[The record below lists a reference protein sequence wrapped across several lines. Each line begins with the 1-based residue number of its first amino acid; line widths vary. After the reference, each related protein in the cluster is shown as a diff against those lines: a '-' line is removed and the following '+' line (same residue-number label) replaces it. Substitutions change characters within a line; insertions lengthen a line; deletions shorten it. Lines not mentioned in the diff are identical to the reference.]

1 MLFFCFLFFPF
12 PQGQSALLFSKQSV
26 ACMCLRVCVWVVW
39 ASVVFHYMTSCE
51 CREGEE
57 GEEEEEKHGGE
68 DAEKKIEEGRAW
80 SRAVSQD
87 RSTGVW
93 DETKSGDSIEIKL
106 WGSQSRAE
114 EKKRCQNVLTR
125 PRFCKKH
132 DRNETFFHSILS
144 TSLCIKIHV
153 WSENSWLSL

>member
-1 MLFFCFLFFPF
+1 
-12 PQGQSALLFSKQSV
+12 
-26 ACMCLRVCVWVVW
+26 
-39 ASVVFHYMTSCE
+39 MTSCE

-87 RSTGVW
+87 RSAGVW

-106 WGSQSRAE
+106 WGSRSRAE
-114 EKKRCQNVLTR
+114 EKKTMPKCSNTSQILQKTR
-125 PRFCKKH
+125 
-132 DRNETFFHSILS
+132 
-144 TSLCIKIHV
+144 
-153 WSENSWLSL
+153 